1 MPRKRRNVSGADY
14 VWFAALMLFLFALL
28 TGGIYLLVKVLWFPV
43 RKLDSRNTRVV
54 FVILAIGMIVMAA
67 GLLAY
72 QSLSGPDGMSMSSR
86 LSTNV
91 KGFTAFSIF
100 SYFVAIFVTFA
111 YEGELRNAQTM
122 ARTMVISP
130 PAIASEY
137 IDPSPS
143 KDDNLS
149 MSITPSSTLRKP
161 DVAEFTHKI
170 WHPQDGK
177 NIEGQKIAI
186 VGYSHYLRG
195 NNIDNENVTISVLES
210 VISGNQRHD
219 FFTKIRNYFCYDSH
233 EEFWTRV
240 YFFNF
245 IPRAIGNESAKYDT
259 ATQAMVAMGRARFL
273 RFLEEEQPDKVFIF
287 SSKGWKGFPETTL
300 EEQAGG
306 VCTPLIMGSPEPNW
320 GTYTTKGKHVLV
332 CGFKHPERANS
343 AELSMQVRKFLAL

>member
-195 NNIDNENVTISVLES
+195 NNIDNENVTTSSQRYGTTSAMTVMRNSGQGSISSTLFPALS
-210 VISGNQRHD
+210 A
-219 FFTKIRNYFCYDSH
+219 TKARNMTQLPKRWLQWVAPDSCAS
-233 EEFWTRV
+233 WKRSSRT
-240 YFFNF
+240 
-245 IPRAIGNESAKYDT
+245 
-259 ATQAMVAMGRARFL
+259 RFL
-273 RFLEEEQPDKVFIF
+273 SSLQKVGKVFPRQHWK
-287 SSKGWKGFPETTL
+287 SKL
-300 EEQAGG
+300 A
-306 VCTPLIMGSPEPNW
+306 
-320 GTYTTKGKHVLV
+320 
-332 CGFKHPERANS
+332 AS
-343 AELSMQVRKFLAL
+343 APHS